1 MKYHDLDRRVAEFIE
16 YERILGGMSFNLQPF
31 EIDPQTMAY
40 LPATFTEITDV
51 EIQSITPRFHVGN
64 VYTFTAI
71 PYKFPDPELLWVK
84 GVKMNSYYYLWGK
97 WMRGYMRG
105 ESREDIK
112 KSADGV
118 IRETITAAFP
128 WLDEAEMRYLLA
140 SLICWKAEMRIKR

>member
-1 MKYHDLDRRVAEFIE
+1 MKYHNLDRRVAEFIQRE
-16 YERILGGMSFNLQPF
+16 SILGIAPFNLQQF
-31 EIDPQTMAY
+31 EIDPLTMAY

-51 EIQSITPRFHVGN
+51 EIQTITPRFHVGN

-84 GVKMNSYYYLWGK
+84 GVKIDSYHYLWGK
-97 WMRGYMRG
+97 WVRGDMRG

-118 IRETITAAFP
+118 IHETVTAAFP

-140 SLICWKAEMRIKR
+140 SLIFWKAEMRIKR